1 MRPGLHN
8 LTPRLQPGEDLQ
20 DGAHAK
26 NSDAPYRSSVAGVR
40 VYRRRLGNSITK
52 VRLPPAAEERRSA
65 QANPQP
71 Q

>member
-1 MRPGLHN
+1 MRLGLRAP
-8 LTPRLQPGEDLQ
+8 TPPVQPGEGLQ

-26 NSDAPYRSSVAGVR
+26 NSGAPYRSSVAGVR
-40 VYRRRLGNSITK
+40 VYRRRLGNGITK

-65 QANPQP
+65 QAKPQP